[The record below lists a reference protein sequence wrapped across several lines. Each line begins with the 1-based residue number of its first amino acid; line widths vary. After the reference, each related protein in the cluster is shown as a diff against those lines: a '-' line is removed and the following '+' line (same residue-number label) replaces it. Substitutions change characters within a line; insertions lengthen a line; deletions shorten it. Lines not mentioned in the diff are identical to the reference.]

1 MPTLSGIGPNASY
14 TAQQEK
20 GVGGGGN
27 CLANA
32 TFSLRAEAGKT
43 KARAMNFVFLSR
55 EETVQQTQR
64 QTVGQT
70 VETVSAVGKIQK
82 KWACACAPT

>member
-14 TAQQEK
+14 TVQQEK
-20 GVGGGGN
+20 GVGGG
-27 CLANA
+27 LANA
-32 TFSLRAEAGKT
+32 TFSLRAEIGKT
-43 KARAMNFVFLSR
+43 KARAMNFVSLER